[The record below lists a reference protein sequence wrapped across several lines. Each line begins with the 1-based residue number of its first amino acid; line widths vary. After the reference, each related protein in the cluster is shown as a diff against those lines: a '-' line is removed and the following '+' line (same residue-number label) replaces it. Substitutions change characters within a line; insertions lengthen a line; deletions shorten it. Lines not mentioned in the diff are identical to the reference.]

1 MVGNVW
7 AWTEDCYHGT
17 YRDAPVDGSAWIS
30 GDCSRRVVRGGS
42 WHNSPE
48 VLHSADRYFSTAGDR
63 LNDLGFRVGR
73 TLLPP

>member
-17 YRDAPVDGSAWIS
+17 YREAPVDGSAWIS

-42 WHNSPE
+42 WFSGPQN
-48 VLHSADRYFSTAGDR
+48 LRSANRIGYATDSR
-63 LNDLGFRVGR
+63 LYLGFRVGR
-73 TLLPP
+73 TLTP

>member
-1 MVGNVW
+1 MW

-17 YRDAPVDGSAWIS
+17 YREAPVDGSAWIS

-42 WHNSPE
+42 WYTDPVLLRSANRRWNSTT
-48 VLHSADRYFSTAGDR
+48 HR
-63 LNDLGFRVGR
+63 LNLLGFRVGR